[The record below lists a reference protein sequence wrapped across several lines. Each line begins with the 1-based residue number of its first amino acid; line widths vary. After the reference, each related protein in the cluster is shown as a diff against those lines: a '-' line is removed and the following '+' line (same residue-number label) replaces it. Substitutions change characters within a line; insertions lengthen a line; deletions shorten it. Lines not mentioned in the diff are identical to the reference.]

1 MKPVRVTGRTPI
13 RFASFGF
20 AQDRQ
25 GRRRFVPAR
34 GRRCLR
40 ITVILLVAM
49 LLAVAA
55 HAQSAKLIPEWNASD
70 ESNLAHVDH
79 RAWQEILND
88 YLREHDSGVNRFDY
102 AALKANA
109 GGTAKLDSY
118 LTYLQSFDPRTYSR
132 SEQKAYWINFYNAL
146 TVQVVVDAYPVD
158 SIKDISKSLL
168 GKLGRIFGGPWD
180 DVHAKVAGFDLTL
193 NNIEHGI
200 LRPIWKDNR
209 IHYAVNCA
217 SYGCPNLSA
226 TAFTAENTGELLD
239 AGARAYV
246 NHPRGVDFVDDDFL
260 VISSI
265 YKWYVADFGG
275 TEKSVIEH
283 LVTYADK
290 ALATRLRKF
299 AGSVDY
305 EYDWSLNRP

>member
-1 MKPVRVTGRTPI
+1 MIVKPVLTATECV
-13 RFASFGF
+13 
-20 AQDRQ
+20 
-25 GRRRFVPAR
+25 
-34 GRRCLR
+34 RRCLR
-40 ITVILLVAM
+40 IAVILLVAM

-55 HAQSAKLIPEWNASD
+55 HAASAKLIPEWNASD
-70 ESNLAHVDH
+70 ENNVAHVDH
-79 RAWQEILND
+79 GAWQEILND

-102 AALKANA
+102 AALKENA
-109 GGTAKLDSY
+109 GDTAKLA
-118 LTYLQSFDPRTYSR
+118 TYLASLQSLDPRDYSR
-132 SEQKAYWINFYNAL
+132 AEQKAYWINFYNAL
-146 TVQVVVDAYPVD
+146 TVKVVADAYPVD

-180 DVHAKVAGFDLTL
+180 DVHAKVAGLDLTL

-226 TAFTAENTGELLD
+226 TAFTVENTDELLD

-275 TEKSVIEH
+275 IEKSVIEH
-283 LVTYADK
+283 LVKYADK
-290 ALATRLRKF
+290 ALVTRLRKF

>member
-1 MKPVRVTGRTPI
+1 MKRVRITAECV
-13 RFASFGF
+13 SN
-20 AQDRQ
+20 
-25 GRRRFVPAR
+25 
-34 GRRCLR
+34 CLR
-40 ITVILLVAM
+40 IAVILLVAM

-55 HAQSAKLIPEWNASD
+55 HAQSAKLIPEWDASD
-70 ESNLAHVDH
+70 ENNPAHVDH
-79 RAWQEILND
+79 HAWQEILND
-88 YLREHDSGVNRFDY
+88 YLRKHDSGVNRFDY

-118 LTYLQSFDPRTYSR
+118 LRFLQSFDPRAYSQA
-132 SEQKAYWINFYNAL
+132 EQKAYWINFYNAL
-146 TVQVVVDAYPVD
+146 TVQVVTEAYPVD

-168 GKLGRIFGGPWD
+168 GRLGVFDGPWD
-180 DVHAKVAGFDLTL
+180 DVHANVAGRDLTL

-226 TAFTAENTGELLD
+226 TAFTAENTEELLD

-265 YKWYVADFGG
+265 YTWYAADFGG
-275 TEKSVIEH
+275 TEKSAIKH
-283 LVTYADK
+283 LVKYADK
-290 ALATRLRKF
+290 ALATRLGKF
-299 AGSVDY
+299 SGSVDY